1 MALVWFQRKERST
14 AMKLSNGAFPD
25 ACQKPMKTSPVRT
38 ADARW
43 KGLYIVGGIAA
54 LMIGLFFVI
63 EIIGVSA
70 TGLPP
75 TTVIGWFTLLQHDW
89 LRGLFDLFLL
99 DMVSVALY
107 VPLYLALYVALRRDS
122 PSFIALA
129 TILVF
134 IGIAVY
140 FASNTAF
147 SMLSFSS
154 QYAAATTDAQRSF
167 LLAAGQGALA
177 GLAQG
182 SGAGVYVAFTFNAL
196 AGLIISGVML
206 HSKVFGNITAAVGIL
221 GNVLELGPPGVL
233 VPASFYSVF
242 VSVEVVLVGIGG
254 VLLVVWYLLI
264 ARRLFQLAQGRS
276 KEETKLPAI
285 S

>member
-1 MALVWFQRKERST
+1 LLV
-14 AMKLSNGAFPD
+14 GV
-25 ACQKPMKTSPVRT
+25 C
-38 ADARW
+38 
-43 KGLYIVGGIAA
+43 
-54 LMIGLFFVI
+54 FVI
-63 EIIGVSA
+63 ELIGVIA

-99 DMVSVALY
+99 DLVSVALY
-107 VPLYLALYVALRRDS
+107 VPLYLALYVALRRAS

-129 TILVF
+129 TILAF

-147 SMLSFSS
+147 WMVSLSD

-167 LLAAGQGALA
+167 LLAAGQGALV

-182 SGAGVYVAFTFNAL
+182 SSTGLYVAETFSAL
-196 AGLIISGVML
+196 AGLIISVVML
-206 HSKVFGNITAAVGIL
+206 RSKVFGTVTAVVGIV
-221 GNVLELGPPGVL
+221 GNVLELGPPGVFA
-233 VPASFYSVF
+233 PASIFSVF
-242 VSVEVVLVGIGG
+242 VVLLAISG
-254 VLLVVWYLLI
+254 VLLVIWYLLI

-276 KEETKLPAI
+276 KEEAKQPAV